1 MTAITVTKTSP
12 LGCDITATLGAV
24 TGTGML
30 TLANDTNTR
39 TTTRGRWIAGTE
51 QCGNARRQLHTATD
65 NREISGPIHRFSD
78 DDGVVAGLPVD
89 RDHLLPG
96 HLQELRGSSNP

>member
-65 NREISGPIHRFSD
+65 EREGPGTIHRFSD
-78 DDGVVAGLPVD
+78 GDGVFGGLPVD
-89 RDHLLPG
+89 REHLDSG
-96 HLQELRGSSNP
+96 HMQELT

>member
-65 NREISGPIHRFSD
+65 NREISGPSTASATMTVSSLACQLIGTTSF
-78 DDGVVAGLPVD
+78 PVTCK
-89 RDHLLPG
+89 
-96 HLQELRGSSNP
+96 N